1 MAVQSQPTT
10 LRALLDGHDIS
21 SPQYNHP
28 KLMLKFDHPVDDQ
41 IVVVTTRVALETKTE
56 VVETIRARMQRAQS
70 TITHNGQERYDWVGQ
85 QVLPLRVK

>member
-41 IVVVTTRVALETKTE
+41 IVVVTALVALAGKIEVLETVQAKMAKSAE
-56 VVETIRARMQRAQS
+56 HDHPPWARTA
-70 TITHNGQERYDWVGQ
+70 
-85 QVLPLRVK
+85 